1 MVSLLVFEL
10 DIWFQF
16 GKGCKKRKI
25 KEKNYSP
32 AKKTYNGLPKLRG
45 NVLRGR
51 IYCLSFY
58 KSPTTQ
64 NYFPSIFSFMNLPLS
79 ETLFG

>member
-10 DIWFQF
+10 DIWLQF

-25 KEKNYSP
+25 KEKTSP
-32 AKKTYNGLPKLRG
+32 AKKNNGLPKLRG
-45 NVLRGR
+45 DVLRGR